1 MDALNGKIRY
11 HDAMIKVEPVSVIV
25 VESQPLMLAALS
37 ATLSAEGMTVMAE
50 VANSRQAVEIAR
62 KKNPRVILFSVG
74 VPSLNDLERI
84 SDLRR
89 EVPRTLILALT
100 SGEFRAQE
108 QMALEHGAHK
118 VLTRSTPR
126 SELLQTIQA
135 MLQKKVYPA
144 NMQVN

>member
-1 MDALNGKIRY
+1 MMNP
-11 HDAMIKVEPVSVIV
+11 EPVSVIV

-37 ATLSAEGMTVMAE
+37 TALSTEGMNVLAE

-62 KKNPRVILFSVG
+62 KKNPRVVLFSVG

-89 EVPRTLILALT
+89 QVPHTLILALI

-108 QMALEHGAHK
+108 QMALEYGAHK
-118 VLTRSTPR
+118 VLTRSAPR
-126 SELLQTIQA
+126 SELLRTITV

-144 NMQVN
+144 NTYHFIARRVG